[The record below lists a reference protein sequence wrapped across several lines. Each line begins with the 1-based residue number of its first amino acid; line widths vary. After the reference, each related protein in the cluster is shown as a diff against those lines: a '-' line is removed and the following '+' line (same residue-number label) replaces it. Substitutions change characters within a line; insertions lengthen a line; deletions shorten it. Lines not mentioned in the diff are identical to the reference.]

1 VADLGDDTFQ
11 PDLAGVR
18 EHLFAVDLK
27 AVAELDRR
35 LLDQFFQ
42 VRLALDERQLP
53 QILAIEIFTALHLD
67 QFAEPAGGAGHGRH
81 VASAARFCSTV
92 MPALLT
98 ATSIAIAL
106 STTTNPSVVATK

>member
-1 VADLGDDTFQ
+1 MAATIATVLK
-11 PDLAGVR
+11 
-18 EHLFAVDLK
+18 FATLSNGKHKPKD
-27 AVAELDRR
+27 AVQMA
-35 LLDQFFQ
+35 
-42 VRLALDERQLP
+42 A
-53 QILAIEIFTALHLD
+53 FTALHRD
-67 QFAEPAGGAGHGRH
+67 QFAEPAGAGHGRH